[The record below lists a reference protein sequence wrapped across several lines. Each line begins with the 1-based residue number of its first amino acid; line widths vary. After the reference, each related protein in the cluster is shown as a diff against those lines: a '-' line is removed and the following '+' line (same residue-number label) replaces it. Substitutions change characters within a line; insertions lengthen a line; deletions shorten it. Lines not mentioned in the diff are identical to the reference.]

1 MYLPQQQPPAGHYN
15 VAGPGFAPYQPYA
28 NVAQPQIIRQQ
39 YTGPGSHHYP
49 QAGQIMPMNA
59 VTGAAGTNAAI
70 PPGIMH
76 DNSAILAATTQ
87 PHMHYMPNTPTMLPQ
102 QPQQHHM
109 QPPAPAA
116 AAKQSKAIKIVNPET
131 MKEVD
136 TSNLKKTS
144 PASSARSTPKPN
156 SESEQVQQQ
165 FKQTVNRAVDLK
177 GNDVAKQPAVTPNAI
192 IRQPNQQEQ
201 YNVAMVTGDPVETKP
216 ASHDTEQSSDVSQL
230 PSDSGVH
237 QKEPVSTAVAGDS
250 EVEQSAEVSSISDS
264 DMLPQQQLPQQQLPK
279 AVEDHFSSSSNI
291 STEEVK
297 EEVANEPVDNTKII
311 QQFDEQLHAI
321 RDVVDKPEDV
331 TMDTVNAVEDLSSH
345 GDYQPI
351 KQDME
356 KPDAEK
362 PTDSEKLVTGD
373 IDSECPNELEHDSVV
388 DFIANTSSMEI
399 SSIEK
404 DDTEMT
410 SMEIISTEN
419 SNIQSSMEELI
430 MEELSMEKPIMEEL
444 SMEKPSMEEL
454 SMKKPTMEEP
464 SMEEHD
470 MEEVNTQVHSVKKEV
485 GIEDKCAGEED
496 TGESNF
502 IGESTGPSSLE
513 DMSTTQGVYYLYV
526 V

>member
-15 VAGPGFAPYQPYA
+15 VTGPGFAPYQPYA

-49 QAGQIMPMNA
+49 QAGQIMPMNT
-59 VTGAAGTNAAI
+59 VTGAGTNAAI
-70 PPGIMH
+70 PPGIMP

-109 QPPAPAA
+109 QPLAPAA
-116 AAKQSKAIKIVNPET
+116 AAKQSKAIKLVDPET

-192 IRQPNQQEQ
+192 IRQPDQQEH
-201 YNVAMVTGDPVETKP
+201 YNVAMVTGEPVETKP

-264 DMLPQQQLPQQQLPK
+264 DMLPQQQLPK
-279 AVEDHFSSSSNI
+279 AVEDHISSSSNI

-297 EEVANEPVDNTKII
+297 DEVTNEPVDNTKII
-311 QQFDEQLHAI
+311 QQIDKQLHAI

-331 TMDTVNAVEDLSSH
+331 TIDTVNAVEDLDSR
-345 GDYQPI
+345 GDDQPV

-356 KPDAEK
+356 KSDAEI

-373 IDSECPNELEHDSVV
+373 IDLECPNELEHGSVV
-388 DFIANTSSMEI
+388 DTVADTSSMEK

-419 SNIQSSMEELI
+419 SNIIQSSV
-430 MEELSMEKPIMEEL
+430 EELSMER
-444 SMEKPSMEEL
+444 PSMEER
-454 SMKKPTMEEP
+454 SMKKPSIEEP
-464 SMEEHD
+464 SMEERD

-485 GIEDKCAGEED
+485 SIEDKCAGEEN
-496 TGESNF
+496 TGESSF
-502 IGESTGPSSLE
+502 KGESTGPSSLE
-513 DMSTTQGVYYLYV
+513 EMSSTQGVCYLYV